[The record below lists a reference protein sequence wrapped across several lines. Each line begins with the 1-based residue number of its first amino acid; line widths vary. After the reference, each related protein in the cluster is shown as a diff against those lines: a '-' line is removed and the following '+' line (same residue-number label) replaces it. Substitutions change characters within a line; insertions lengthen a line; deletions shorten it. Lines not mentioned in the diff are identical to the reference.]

1 MQPQQPTNL
10 QMYSRIGRSSD
21 EKFIMIKHQMDII
34 GGKSK
39 KFIPTSPMSSIMKDK
54 SNRRSE
60 SLKGFEEVI
69 QELDKPTQNRITT
82 HKPKKKASSAFK
94 SQSRDAWYK
103 STVSTK

>member
-1 MQPQQPTNL
+1 MQQQQPTNL
-10 QMYSRIGRSSD
+10 QMYSRIGKSSD

-34 GGKSK
+34 SGKSK
-39 KFIPTSPMSSIMKDK
+39 KFIPTSPISTIKDK

-69 QELDKPTQNRITT
+69 QELDKSAQNRTTT
-82 HKPKKKASSAFK
+82 HKPKKKPSSAFK

-103 STVSTK
+103 STVSNI